1 MQVYEQKGLTLIGW
15 VLVLFFVGTF
25 IWSAIVM
32 TTIHLERLKI
42 KSALETLQTFSFIT
56 KESEDKIRTRIMN
69 KLSID
74 YLETERREYYKDRF
88 KINKNDGALSVSI
101 DYEIRKPLFWSFDLI
116 GKYSDSV
123 KIVIQ

>member
-15 VLVLFFVGTF
+15 ALVLFFVGTF

-42 KSALETLQTFSFIT
+42 KSALDTLQTFSFIT

>member
-1 MQVYEQKGLTLIGW
+1 MQLYEQKGLTLIGW

-25 IWSAIVM
+25 LWSAMVM
-32 TTIHLERLKI
+32 TTIHMERLKI
-42 KSALETLQTFSFIT
+42 QSALEALQTFSAISD
-56 KESEDKIRTRIMN
+56 ESEEKIRTRLLS
-69 KLSID
+69 KLSTD
-74 YLETERREYYKDRF
+74 YVEHDRREYYKDRF
-88 KINKNDGALSVSI
+88 KINKGEGALSVSI